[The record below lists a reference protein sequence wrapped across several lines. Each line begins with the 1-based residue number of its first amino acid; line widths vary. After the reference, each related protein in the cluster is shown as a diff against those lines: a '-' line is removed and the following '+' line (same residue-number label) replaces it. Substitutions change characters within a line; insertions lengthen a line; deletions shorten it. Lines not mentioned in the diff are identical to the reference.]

1 VDAVASNSPQ
11 LGAPPVDA
19 ETLRRYA
26 KLIVGLGANVKEG
39 QIVEIRAELAHAE
52 LARATAA
59 AAYRR
64 GARFVDVWYLD
75 SLVRRARLE
84 LAGEDT
90 IGFVPSWDRE
100 RVLQLG
106 EQRCARIAISP
117 LAAPGMFDDL
127 DPHRVARDQYPLL
140 PEYLRVINDGTTNW
154 TGVMGPTPGWA
165 AIVHPDLEPDQALER
180 LWQQLLHICRLDE
193 PDPVA
198 AWQER
203 LGALAGAAQR
213 LNDRRFDAVRFE
225 GPGTDLTVGLLP
237 GSIWESGT
245 TETVDGIRHL
255 PNIPTEEVFT
265 APDPQRADGVVTS
278 TKPLLLK
285 TGALVRGL
293 RVRFEGG
300 RAVEIDADSG
310 AESLRDLCAT
320 DEGASRLGE
329 VALVDGDGRVGA
341 LDTIFYA
348 TLLDENAAGHIAL
361 GQAYTE
367 TVSDED
373 RERAN
378 RSAVHIDFM
387 VGGDDVDVT
396 GLTAGGERVPV
407 LRRGAWQ
414 I

>member
-1 VDAVASNSPQ
+1 MPNSPQ
-11 LGAPPVDA
+11 LISAPVDA
-19 ETLRRYA
+19 ATLRRYA
-26 KLIVGLGANVKEG
+26 ELVVGLGANVQEG
-39 QIVEIRAELAHAE
+39 QIVEIRSELAHSE
-52 LARATAA
+52 LTREMAA

-84 LAGEDT
+84 LAREDT
-90 IGFVPSWDRE
+90 LGFVPPWDRE

-117 LAAPGMFDDL
+117 LAPPGAFEDL

-140 PEYLRVINDGTTNW
+140 PEYLQIINEGTTNW
-154 TGVMGPTPGWA
+154 TGVMGPTAAWA
-165 AIVHPDLEPDQALER
+165 AVVHPQLDAARALEL
-180 LWQQLLHICRLDE
+180 LWEEVLHVCRLDE

-198 AWQER
+198 AWEER
-203 LGALAGAAQR
+203 LAGLTQAAGR
-213 LNDRRFDAVRFE
+213 LNERRLDALHFE
-225 GPGTDLTVGLLP
+225 GPRTDLTIGLLP

-245 TETVDGIRHL
+245 TETVGGIRHL

-265 APDPQRADGVVTS
+265 APDPRRADGVVTS

-300 RAVEIDADSG
+300 RAVEVEAENG
-310 AESLRDLCAT
+310 AEGLRDMCAT
-320 DEGASRLGE
+320 DDGASRLGE
-329 VALVDGDGRVGA
+329 VALVDAQGRVGA
-341 LDTIFYA
+341 LDTVFYS
-348 TLLDENAAGHIAL
+348 TLLDENAAGHIAF
-361 GQAYTE
+361 GQAYAE

-373 RERAN
+373 RGRAN

-387 VGGDDVDVT
+387 IGGDDVDVT
-396 GLTAGGERVPV
+396 GVTAGGERVPV
-407 LRRGAWQ
+407 LRRGSWQ